1 MTEER
6 ERLIRDQALRLIAV
20 WPPIG
25 RPERREEYIGAL
37 LRDMRLD
44 AGDVRSGVDRLI
56 HDFADTVYPPNP
68 GDVVGM
74 AHLARD
80 ERRREGAS
88 EREPVGPWTIAQV
101 GQGCSHCR
109 HEGHRPEDRIR
120 DRIWLGDH
128 KIVLCSEHHIGW
140 QGRLPEERD
149 PGEDGYVEASAI
161 RALTERLVTERV
173 VS

>member
-25 RPERREEYIGAL
+25 RPERREEYLGAL
-37 LRDMRLD
+37 LRDVRLE
-44 AGDVRSGVDRLI
+44 ACDVRSGVDRLI

-80 ERRREGAS
+80 ERRREDAS

-101 GQGCSHCR
+101 GNGCPHCR
-109 HEGHRPEDRIR
+109 HEGQQPEDRIR
-120 DRIWLGDH
+120 DRVWVGGP
-128 KIVLCSEHHIGW
+128 KIVRCIEHNLGW
-140 QGRLPEERD
+140 QGRLPAERD
-149 PGEDGYVEASAI
+149 PGEDGYVEAHEI
-161 RALTERLVTERV
+161 REMVARLVTEKV